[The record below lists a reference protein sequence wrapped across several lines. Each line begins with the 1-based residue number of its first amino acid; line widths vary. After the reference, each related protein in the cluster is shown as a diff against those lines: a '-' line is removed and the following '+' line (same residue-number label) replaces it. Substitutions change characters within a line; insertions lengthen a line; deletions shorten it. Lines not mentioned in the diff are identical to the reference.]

1 MRTFLLRSVA
11 GLAACALP
19 AVVFAQEQA
28 QDETEDDNTIIVLG
42 EADRAAASVATR
54 VPLSTM
60 QTPFTIQ
67 QVSDAV
73 IQESA
78 ARSLSDALRYIGTV
92 GGTDNF
98 GNAGEFFSSR
108 GFQMANGSNYFRDGL
123 RYRKYGQ
130 VPLYDI
136 ERIELL
142 RGSASILYGALQPG
156 GVLNIVSRTPQDDA
170 STTLRLRAGSF
181 DYYQATVDA
190 TGPLVDGVN
199 YRIQGMY
206 ENAGSFRDVVESES
220 GGVTGAFDVRLSPT
234 TVLTARASWF
244 TDERVG
250 DRGTVMAYQTDGRF
264 TAANGR
270 KYDFAD
276 VPRSAFFGEKFGTN
290 KFQDINLS
298 LSLRQELGDKW
309 QLRADVVH
317 SDQEEDR
324 VYIWAIPDNTPVDA
338 NGLLP
343 RQIGDWNADLNGT
356 LARLELAGEITTG
369 PLTHKLVFGGE
380 VERFN
385 NTRTNERYQF
395 SSINIYDPA
404 YLDSRPANGTRTVNS
419 PYGSLFQ
426 STGVYIQNVIE
437 IGQNWVV
444 LGGLR
449 YDHVT
454 DDNTLNGARV
464 RRQVAEAWT
473 PQAGLV
479 WRPTPFI
486 SPYLSYT
493 RSFVPQSGTD
503 FAGDPFDPERG
514 EQFEGGIKLDIRPA
528 KSIATIAV
536 FQLDRDNLTM
546 ADPDHPGFNRLSGL
560 QRSKGI
566 EFSLDANPVDAL
578 RLTFN
583 WNHLFSIKYVN
594 DNSFAGNTVPNAPEN
609 ALGLFATYDLADVL
623 GGFSINA
630 GATHVSRRQGINSNQ
645 FYLPAYTLV
654 DLGARVKLNDNFQLM
669 ANVRN
674 LFDATYYTGAI
685 NGTTVNVGA
694 PRSFTVELRTGF

>member
-1 MRTFLLRSVA
+1 MKTILLHSVA
-11 GLAACALP
+11 AITACAMP
-19 AVVFAQEQA
+19 ATAWA
-28 QDETEDDNTIIVLG
+28 QDSETQEDEPVIVVLG

-78 ARSLSDALRYIGTV
+78 ARSLGDALRYIGTV

-156 GVLNIVSRTPQDDA
+156 GVLNIVSRNPQDKA
-170 STTLRLRAGSF
+170 STNLRLRAGSW
-181 DYYQATVDA
+181 DYYQATLDT
-190 TGPLVDGVN
+190 TGPVVEDVN
-199 YRIQGMY
+199 YRIQGLY
-206 ENAGSFRDVVESES
+206 ENAGSFRDHVESES
-220 GGVTGAFDVRLSPT
+220 IGVTGAFDVRLSPT
-234 TVLTARASWF
+234 TLVTARASWF
-244 TDERVG
+244 QDERTG
-250 DRGTVMAYQTDGRF
+250 DRGTVMSYQTDGRF

-270 KYDFAD
+270 KFDFAD
-276 VPRSAFFGEKFGTN
+276 VPRSRFWGESFGTN

-317 SDQEEDR
+317 SDQEENR

-338 NGLLP
+338 NGMLP
-343 RQIGDWNADLNGT
+343 RQIGDWNATLKGT
-356 LARLELAGEITTG
+356 LARLELAGEVTTG

-380 VERFN
+380 IERFDN
-385 NTRTNERYQF
+385 SRTNERYQF
-395 SSINIYDPA
+395 SAINIYDPV
-404 YLDSRPANGTRTVNS
+404 YLTSRPANGTRTVNS
-419 PYGSLFQ
+419 PYGSLFK
-426 STGVYIQNVIE
+426 STGVYLQNVVE
-437 IGQNWVV
+437 VGKNWVV

-454 DDNTLNGARV
+454 DDNTLDGS

-528 KSIATIAV
+528 RSIATIAV
-536 FQLDRDNLTM
+536 FQLDRDNLTVS
-546 ADPDHPGFNRLSGL
+546 DPDHPGFSRLSGL

-566 EFSLDANPVDAL
+566 EFSLDANPIDAL

-583 WNHLFSIKYVN
+583 WNHLFSVKYIN
-594 DNSFAGNTVPNAPEN
+594 DNNNAGNTVPNAPDN
-609 ALGLFATYDLADVL
+609 ALGLFATYDFSGPLD
-623 GGFSINA
+623 GFSVNA
-630 GATHVSRRQGINSNQ
+630 GATHVSRRQGINTNI
-645 FYLPAYTLV
+645 FYLPAYTLF
-654 DLGARVKLNDNFQLM
+654 DLGARMRLNDNFQLM

-674 LFDATYYTGAI
+674 LFDVTYYTGSI
-685 NGTTVNVGA
+685 NATTVNVGT